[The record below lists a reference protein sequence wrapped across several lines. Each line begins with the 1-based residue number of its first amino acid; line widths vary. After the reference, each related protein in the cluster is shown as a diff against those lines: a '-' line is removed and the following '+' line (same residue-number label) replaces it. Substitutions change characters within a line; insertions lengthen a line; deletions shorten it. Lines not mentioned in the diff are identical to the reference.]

1 MLFSMVWSRAVFL
14 MEWPLGGC
22 LTSSLRET
30 AMKKKSWKSV
40 YSEDRTAGSRGW
52 YGWSGVSPGSVLG
65 DGVKR
70 QTWE

>member
-22 LTSSLRET
+22 LTSSLRER

-40 YSEDRTAGSRGW
+40 YSEDRTTGS
-52 YGWSGVSPGSVLG
+52 
-65 DGVKR
+65 
-70 QTWE
+70 